1 MDASTLEVCEREH
14 LIEEHIPRPQSV
26 LRMDLSHYWISRVV
40 ALGAGFTCALLLAQA
55 LGPKVA
61 RGKTE
66 GGGGQFLQEWKFE
79 EVNVNSGD
87 KVFDVLFNQTLYD
100 CIEPVK
106 HIADK
111 RGRCYDTIFARQH
124 KCYALRKEEPPASC
138 KRTVKCLQGKKDEK
152 PINPCEWL
160 CTGGNR
166 NQAWVKE
173 RCDKAAHDA
182 MRWSGKCLDH
192 GYEQR
197 SFEAMEDVNVLSQ
210 RCVDETTSTTTQVG
224 SHFFCWA
231 LVVPWTNEVDL
242 LLMQQKLKKG
252 IFECDGHEIYSDR
265 EMHIGGINTVKVDT
279 DLHCK
284 MNKITLTIENT
295 NIFRAVWRK
304 VLDRMVW
311 MDYEWTVKADLDSV
325 FVPNRLL
332 HYVQDP
338 WIQNHAQEGNGLW
351 LNNCWRGLHGPI
363 EVLSRQAMQIYNNRW
378 LQCEAV
384 AEAKPQEDVYLQE
397 CMQTLGIWKSDM
409 KHLLAEDHCDHH
421 DFWKCEGNF
430 VAYHPFKEEKK
441 WMECRN
447 NLGDD

>member
-1 MDASTLEVCEREH
+1 M
-14 LIEEHIPRPQSV
+14 
-26 LRMDLSHYWISRVV
+26 
-40 ALGAGFTCALLLAQA
+40 
-55 LGPKVA
+55 
-61 RGKTE
+61 
-66 GGGGQFLQEWKFE
+66 
-79 EVNVNSGD
+79 
-87 KVFDVLFNQTLYD
+87 
-100 CIEPVK
+100 
-106 HIADK
+106 
-111 RGRCYDTIFARQH
+111 
-124 KCYALRKEEPPASC
+124 
-138 KRTVKCLQGKKDEK
+138 
-152 PINPCEWL
+152 
-160 CTGGNR
+160 
-166 NQAWVKE
+166 
-173 RCDKAAHDA
+173 
-182 MRWSGKCLDH
+182 
-192 GYEQR
+192 
-197 SFEAMEDVNVLSQ
+197 
-210 RCVDETTSTTTQVG
+210 
-224 SHFFCWA
+224 
-231 LVVPWTNEVDL
+231 VPWTNEVDL